1 VEAVIN
7 GFGRHIETI
16 SAGELVEQ
24 GKVAIGGIIF
34 YVLTHMALKLSIL
47 LQYVR
52 ISVMPFEKRFCY
64 VIIVI
69 LIAQSLAM
77 IGTHLAL
84 CRPFHALWTPNVP
97 GAVCLNRTMVYYAQ
111 LSMTIV
117 MDFGVLVAP
126 PVHPSAFVTSLDPET
141 DDPCRSVFRRNV
153 RYSHLTCALTHI
165 HRHPEAAIQPMRIPD
180 EPEVGLHRQQP
191 HSSQRR
197 NGAVV
202 AGVSTPCHVHDVTS
216 KPKPKPRG

>member
-1 VEAVIN
+1 MEAVIN

-69 LIAQSLAM
+69 LIAVARHDRHTPRPLPAFPRLMDAQRTRRSL
-77 IGTHLAL
+77 
-84 CRPFHALWTPNVP
+84 PESN
-97 GAVCLNRTMVYYAQ
+97 
-111 LSMTIV
+111 
-117 MDFGVLVAP
+117 DGVLC
-126 PVHPSAFVTSLDPET
+126 SA
-141 DDPCRSVFRRNV
+141 
-153 RYSHLTCALTHI
+153 
-165 HRHPEAAIQPMRIPD
+165 
-180 EPEVGLHRQQP
+180 
-191 HSSQRR
+191 
-197 NGAVV
+197 
-202 AGVSTPCHVHDVTS
+202 
-216 KPKPKPRG
+216 